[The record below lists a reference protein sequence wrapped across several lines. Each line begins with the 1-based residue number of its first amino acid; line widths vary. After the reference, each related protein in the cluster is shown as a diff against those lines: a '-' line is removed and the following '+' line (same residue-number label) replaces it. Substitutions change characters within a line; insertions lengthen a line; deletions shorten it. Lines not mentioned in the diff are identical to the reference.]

1 MSQVWKGPL
10 EQIDE
15 YRWRIPKNYKPGMRV
30 DGLIFASKAMIEQIT
45 QDQAPEQVANVA
57 FLPGI
62 VGCSIAMPDIHWGYG
77 FPVGGVAAMDV
88 EEGVIS
94 PGGIG
99 YDINCL
105 RPDTRVLTAHG
116 YWRRIGEAAEAWLG
130 QAVVC
135 FRLQDGVQESGAVG
149 AVMQVRPRNR
159 VYRLRTAS
167 GYEVVATSE
176 HPFWTP
182 EGMRRLEQLPTG
194 ARVAVYPFE
203 GVPYE
208 PASDAV
214 LVDEARLREHLRAQG
229 KSATATR
236 QIAAQLRQR
245 SLLPLRADAP
255 QVPYLLKL
263 MGYLTGDGTMR
274 YVGGSGKGVAV
285 FYGKPDDLERIRAD
299 ITRLGFTPSPVR
311 MRCRQHTIQTPYR
324 ADTFEARESSFSVSS
339 SAFVALLACLGAPL
353 GNKATQPYRVPEW
366 LMRAPLWQQRLYLA
380 ALFGAELSA
389 PSTLPRCPATFQTPV
404 LSVSKREPLTG
415 SGWAFL
421 ADIQAM
427 LARFGVRARLLNR
440 QHETTTSPRTGA
452 RTVRC
457 RLQILGDDANLI
469 RLWSQIGYEYHA
481 ERQRR
486 ACLAVAYL
494 RCKHATMRQ
503 FSPPPQPPTRVHYL
517 SSLHA
522 TQARHSRPH
531 PQPLSCCIG
540 GGYRGK
546 RWFALHSFPLAHL
559 REREVRATQR
569 ACPPTLTLG
578 KIAPALLYRTV
589 APLSSSQP
597 SLHAW
602 RASGFL
608 NHLWW
613 RLGVGKD
620 SSRWSLIVHPRI
632 PKDFPSFAEFAAQ
645 ADAGGGRVWD
655 TVVAIEPVDYTEPF
669 VYDLTVQHPDH
680 NFVANGFVVSNC
692 GVRLLRTDL
701 TEQKVRPRLKELLDQ
716 IFRDVPAGFGGE
728 GLIKTSR
735 ADLRQ
740 VMLKGAHW
748 MVEHGYGW
756 DDDLAHTEATGR
768 LDMPDPDV
776 ITEKAIERG
785 KDQLGT
791 LGGGNHFLEIQVVD
805 EIYDPVAAEAMGIT
819 QVGQVTIMI
828 HTGSRGFGHQTC
840 QDHLDIM
847 EEAHAKYGIS
857 LPDRQ
862 LACAPIKSEEG
873 QTYLRAMHCAANF
886 AFANRQ
892 AIAHW
897 TRQAF
902 AKIFNATPESLGM
915 RQVYDVA
922 HNIAKIEEHEWE
934 GKKVRVCVHRKGATR
949 AFPPGHPETPEAYR
963 AVGQPVLIPGDMG
976 RYSFVLVGT
985 EGAMR
990 ESFGTTCHGAGR
1002 MMSRKGALREAK
1014 NRNIAKEMEA
1024 QGILVRAQNKATL
1037 AEEASYAYKDV
1048 ANVVEVVHNAGIA
1061 RKVARLRPI
1070 GVVKG

>member
-1 MSQVWKGPL
+1 V
-10 EQIDE
+10 
-15 YRWRIPKNYKPGMRV
+15 
-30 DGLIFASKAMIEQIT
+30 AS
-45 QDQAPEQVANVA
+45 V
-57 FLPGI
+57 
-62 VGCSIAMPDIHWGYG
+62 
-77 FPVGGVAAMDV
+77 
-88 EEGVIS
+88 
-94 PGGIG
+94 
-99 YDINCL
+99 
-105 RPDTRVLTAHG
+105 
-116 YWRRIGEAAEAWLG
+116 
-130 QAVVC
+130 
-135 FRLQDGVQESGAVG
+135 
-149 AVMQVRPRNR
+149 
-159 VYRLRTAS
+159 
-167 GYEVVATSE
+167 
-176 HPFWTP
+176 
-182 EGMRRLEQLPTG
+182 
-194 ARVAVYPFE
+194 
-203 GVPYE
+203 
-208 PASDAV
+208 
-214 LVDEARLREHLRAQG
+214 
-229 KSATATR
+229 
-236 QIAAQLRQR
+236 
-245 SLLPLRADAP
+245 
-255 QVPYLLKL
+255 
-263 MGYLTGDGTMR
+263 
-274 YVGGSGKGVAV
+274 
-285 FYGKPDDLERIRAD
+285 
-299 ITRLGFTPSPVR
+299 
-311 MRCRQHTIQTPYR
+311 
-324 ADTFEARESSFSVSS
+324 
-339 SAFVALLACLGAPL
+339 
-353 GNKATQPYRVPEW
+353 
-366 LMRAPLWQQRLYLA
+366 
-380 ALFGAELSA
+380 
-389 PSTLPRCPATFQTPV
+389 
-404 LSVSKREPLTG
+404 
-415 SGWAFL
+415 
-421 ADIQAM
+421 
-427 LARFGVRARLLNR
+427 
-440 QHETTTSPRTGA
+440 
-452 RTVRC
+452 
-457 RLQILGDDANLI
+457 
-469 RLWSQIGYEYHA
+469 
-481 ERQRR
+481 
-486 ACLAVAYL
+486 
-494 RCKHATMRQ
+494 
-503 FSPPPQPPTRVHYL
+503 
-517 SSLHA
+517 
-522 TQARHSRPH
+522 
-531 PQPLSCCIG
+531 
-540 GGYRGK
+540 
-546 RWFALHSFPLAHL
+546 
-559 REREVRATQR
+559 
-569 ACPPTLTLG
+569 
-578 KIAPALLYRTV
+578 
-589 APLSSSQP
+589 
-597 SLHAW
+597 
-602 RASGFL
+602 
-608 NHLWW
+608 
-613 RLGVGKD
+613 
-620 SSRWSLIVHPRI
+620 
-632 PKDFPSFAEFAAQ
+632 
-645 ADAGGGRVWD
+645 
-655 TVVAIEPVDYTEPF
+655 EPVDYAEPF

-701 TEQKVRPRLKELLDQ
+701 TEKQVRPRLKELIDQ
-716 IFRDVPAGFGGE
+716 LFRDVPAGFGGE

-756 DDDLAHTEATGR
+756 ADDLAHTEANGR

-805 EIYDPVAAEAMGIT
+805 EIYDPVAAEAMGIM

-847 EEAHAKYGIS
+847 EEAHSKYGIS

-862 LACAPIKSEEG
+862 LACAPIRSEEG

-922 HNIAKIEEHEWE
+922 HNIAKIEEHEWG
-934 GKKVRVCVHRKGATR
+934 GKKARVCVHRKGATR

>member
-15 YRWRIPKNYKPGMRV
+15 YRWRIPKSYKPGMRV
-30 DGLIFASKAMIEQIT
+30 DGLIFASKEMIEQIK

-77 FPVGGVAAMDV
+77 FPVGGVAAMDL

-105 RPDTRVLTAHG
+105 HPDTRVLTEHG
-116 YWRRIGEAAEAWLG
+116 YWRTIGESPESWVG

-135 FRLQDGVQESGAVG
+135 FRLQGGAREAGTVG

-159 VYRLRTAS
+159 VYRLRTAA

-182 EGMRRLEQLPTG
+182 EGMRRLEQLHTG
-194 ARVAVYPFE
+194 ARVAIYPFE

-208 PASDAV
+208 PASDEA
-214 LVDEARLREHLRAQG
+214 LVDEAQLRAHLAAQG
-229 KSATATR
+229 KSETAIR
-236 QIAAQLRQR
+236 QIVAQLRQR
-245 SLLPLRADAP
+245 NLLPLRADAP
-255 QVPYLLKL
+255 QTPYLIKL

-274 YVGGSGKGVAV
+274 YVGGTGKGVAV
-285 FYGKPDDLERIRAD
+285 FYGKPDDLERVRAD
-299 ITRLGFTPSPVR
+299 IMRLGFAPSPVR
-311 MRCRQHTIQTPYR
+311 MRRRQHTIQTPYR
-324 ADTFEARESSFSVSS
+324 AYTFEARESSFSVSS

-440 QHETTTSPRTGA
+440 QHKTTTSPRTRA

-457 RLQILGDDANLI
+457 RLQILGNDENLI

-481 ERQRR
+481 ERQRL
-486 ACLAVAYL
+486 ACLATAYL
-494 RCKHATMRQ
+494 RLKQGAIRQRTHA
-503 FSPPPQPPTRVHYL
+503 
-517 SSLHA
+517 A
-522 TQARHSRPH
+522 
-531 PQPLSCCIG
+531 
-540 GGYRGK
+540 
-546 RWFALHSFPLAHL
+546 AL
-559 REREVRATQR
+559 
-569 ACPPTLTLG
+569 
-578 KIAPALLYRTV
+578 
-589 APLSSSQP
+589 APLHRVNGVAIGQI
-597 SLHAW
+597 A
-602 RASGFL
+602 AE
-608 NHLWW
+608 
-613 RLGVGKD
+613 LGVNA
-620 SSRWSLIVHPRI
+620 RFVERSLYGGRRTQPRI
-632 PKDFPSFAEFAAQ
+632 PKDFPSFAEFAEQ
-645 ADAGGGRVWD
+645 ADACDGKVWD
-655 TVVAIEPVDYTEPF
+655 TVASIEPVPYDEPF
-669 VYDLTVQHPDH
+669 VYDLTIQHPDH

-701 TEQKVRPRLKELLDQ
+701 TEKQVRPRLKELVDQ

-756 DDDLAHTEATGR
+756 ADDLAHTEATGR

-805 EIYDPVAAEAMGIT
+805 EIYDPKAAETMGIT

-847 EEAHAKYGIS
+847 EEAHRKYGIS

-902 AKIFNATPESLGM
+902 AKVFNATPESLGM
-915 RQVYDVA
+915 YQVYDVA
-922 HNIAKIEEHEWE
+922 HNIAKIEDHEWE

-963 AVGQPVLIPGDMG
+963 EVGQPVLIPGDMG

>member
-15 YRWRIPKNYKPGMRV
+15 YRWRIPKSYKPGMRV
-30 DGLIFASKAMIEQIT
+30 DGLIFASKEMIEQIK

-62 VGCSIAMPDIHWGYG
+62 VGSSIAMPDIHWGYG
-77 FPVGGVAAMDV
+77 FPVGGVAAMDL

-105 RPDTRVLTAHG
+105 HPDTRVLTEHG
-116 YWRRIGEAAEAWLG
+116 YWRTVGESPELWLG
-130 QAVVC
+130 QAIVC
-135 FRLQDGVQESGAVG
+135 FRLQEGAREAGTVG
-149 AVMQVRPRNR
+149 AVLQARPRNR
-159 VYRLRTAS
+159 VYRLRTAA

-176 HPFWTP
+176 HPCWTP
-182 EGMRRLEQLPTG
+182 EGMRRLEQLHAG
-194 ARVAVYPFE
+194 ARVAIYPFE

-208 PASDAV
+208 PASDEV
-214 LVDEARLREHLRAQG
+214 LVDEARLRAHLTALG
-229 KSATATR
+229 KSETAIR
-236 QIAAQLRQR
+236 QIVAQLRQR
-245 SLLPLRADAP
+245 NLLPLRANAP
-255 QVPYLLKL
+255 QTPYLIKL

-274 YVGGSGKGVAV
+274 YVVGTGKGVAV
-285 FYGKPDDLERIRAD
+285 FYGKPSDLERIRAD
-299 ITRLGFTPSPVR
+299 IVRLGFAPSPVR
-311 MRCRQHTIQTPYR
+311 TRRRKHTIQTPYR
-324 ADTFEARESSFSVSS
+324 AYTFEAREASFSVSS

-366 LMRAPLWQQRLYLA
+366 LLRAPLWHQRLYLA

-389 PSTLPRCPATFQTPV
+389 PCTLSRHPATFHAPV
-404 LSVSKREPLTG
+404 LSVSKRAPIAN
-415 SGWAFL
+415 SGRAFL

-427 LARFGVRARLLNR
+427 LAHFGVQARLLNR
-440 QHETTTSPRTGA
+440 QRETTTSPHTGS
-452 RTVRC
+452 RSTRC
-457 RLQILGDDANLI
+457 RLQILGDDENLI

-481 ERQRR
+481 ERQRL
-486 ACLAVAYL
+486 ACLAAAYL
-494 RCKHATMRQ
+494 RLKQGAIERVVATPSLR
-503 FSPPPQPPTRVHYL
+503 FP
-517 SSLHA
+517 LHA
-522 TQARHSRPH
+522 
-531 PQPLSCCIG
+531 G
-540 GGYRGK
+540 G
-546 RWFALHSFPLAHL
+546 
-559 REREVRATQR
+559 T
-569 ACPPTLTLG
+569 
-578 KIAPALLYRTV
+578 APALGSPREAGGTSRRGAIV
-589 APLSSSQP
+589 TAPQ
-597 SLHAW
+597 
-602 RASGFL
+602 RQ
-608 NHLWW
+608 
-613 RLGVGKD
+613 
-620 SSRWSLIVHPRI
+620 RI
-632 PKDFPSFAEFAAQ
+632 PKDFPSFAEFVEQ
-645 ADAGGGRVWD
+645 ADAGDGMIWD
-655 TVVAIEPVDYTEPF
+655 TVISIESVSYNEPF

-701 TEQKVRPRLKELLDQ
+701 TEKQVRPRLKELVDQ

-735 ADLRQ
+735 AELRQ

-756 DDDLAHTEATGR
+756 ADDLAHTEATGR

-805 EIYDPVAAEAMGIT
+805 EIYDPVAAQAMGIT

-847 EEAHAKYGIS
+847 EEAHRKYGIS

-902 AKIFNATPESLGM
+902 AKIFKSTPESLGM
-915 RQVYDVA
+915 YQVYDVA
-922 HNIAKIEEHEWE
+922 HNIAKIEDHEWD

-985 EGAMR
+985 AGGMR

-1014 NRNIAKEMEA
+1014 KRNIAKELEE

>member
-15 YRWRIPKNYKPGMRV
+15 YRWRIPKSYKPGMRV
-30 DGLIFASKAMIEQIT
+30 DGLIFASKAMIEQIK

-77 FPVGGVAAMDV
+77 FPVGGVAAMEL

-105 RPDTRVLTAHG
+105 HPDTRVLAAHG
-116 YWRRIGEAAEAWLG
+116 YWRTIGEAAEAWLG

-182 EGMRRLEQLPTG
+182 EGMRRLEQLHAG

-236 QIAAQLRQR
+236 QIVAQLRQR
-245 SLLPLRADAP
+245 NLLPLRADAP
-255 QVPYLLKL
+255 QIPYLLKL
-263 MGYLTGDGTMR
+263 MGYLTGNGTMR
-274 YVGGSGKGVAV
+274 YIGGAGKGVAV

-299 ITRLGFTPSPVR
+299 IMRLGFAPSPVR
-311 MRCRQHTIQTPYR
+311 MRRRQHTIQTPYR
-324 ADTFEARESSFSVSS
+324 AYTFEAHESSFSVSS

-366 LMRAPLWQQRLYLA
+366 LMRAPLWHQRLYLA

-389 PSTLPRCPATFQTPV
+389 PSTLSCHPATFQTPV
-404 LSVSKREPLTG
+404 LSVSKRELLADA
-415 SGWAFL
+415 GWAYL
-421 ADIQAM
+421 GDIQAM

-452 RTVRC
+452 RAVRC
-457 RLQILGDDANLI
+457 RLQIRGDDANLI

-494 RCKHATMRQ
+494 RLKQGAIR
-503 FSPPPQPPTRVHYL
+503 
-517 SSLHA
+517 
-522 TQARHSRPH
+522 
-531 PQPLSCCIG
+531 
-540 GGYRGK
+540 
-546 RWFALHSFPLAHL
+546 
-559 REREVRATQR
+559 QR
-569 ACPPTLTLG
+569 AQAAALAGELKREGIPIER
-578 KIAPALLYRTV
+578 IASELRVNARFVERSLYGGRRT
-589 APLSSSQP
+589 
-597 SLHAW
+597 
-602 RASGFL
+602 
-608 NHLWW
+608 
-613 RLGVGKD
+613 
-620 SSRWSLIVHPRI
+620 HPRI
-632 PKDFPSFAEFAAQ
+632 PKDFPSFTEFTEQ
-645 ADAGGGRVWD
+645 ADAGDGRVWD
-655 TVVAIEPVDYTEPF
+655 TVATIELVDYAEPF

-728 GLIKTSR
+728 GLIKTTR

-819 QVGQVTIMI
+819 QVGQVTVMI

-922 HNIAKIEEHEWE
+922 HNIAKIEEHEWD

-949 AFPPGHPETPEAYR
+949 AFPSGHPETPEAYR

>member
-10 EQIDE
+10 EQIDA
-15 YRWRIPKNYKPGMRV
+15 YRWRIPKSYKPGMRV
-30 DGLIFASKAMIEQIT
+30 DGLIFASKEMIEQIK

-77 FPVGGVAAMDV
+77 FPVGGVAAMDL

-105 RPDTRVLTAHG
+105 HPDTRVLTEHG
-116 YWRRIGEAAEAWLG
+116 YWRTIGESPESWVG

-135 FRLQDGVQESGAVG
+135 FRLQEGVREAGTVG

-229 KSATATR
+229 KSETAIR
-236 QIAAQLRQR
+236 QIVAQLRQR
-245 SLLPLRADAP
+245 NLLPLRADAP
-255 QVPYLLKL
+255 QTPYLIKL

-274 YVGGSGKGVAV
+274 YVGGTGKGVAV
-285 FYGKPDDLERIRAD
+285 FYGKPDDLERVRAD
-299 ITRLGFTPSPVR
+299 IMRLGFAPSPVR
-311 MRCRQHTIQTPYR
+311 MRQRRHTIQTPYH
-324 ADTFEARESSFSVSS
+324 AYTFEAREASFSVSS
-339 SAFVALLACLGAPL
+339 SAFVAILACLGVPL

-366 LMRAPLWQQRLYLA
+366 LLRAPLWQQRLYLA

-389 PSTLPRCPATFQTPV
+389 PSTLRRHLATFHTPV
-404 LSVSKREPLTG
+404 LSVSKREPIAD

-427 LARFGVRARLLNR
+427 LARFGVRARLLSR
-440 QHETTTSPRTGA
+440 QKETAISPRTGT

-457 RLQILGDDANLI
+457 RLQILGNDENLI

-481 ERQRR
+481 ERQRL
-486 ACLAVAYL
+486 ACLATAYL
-494 RCKHATMRQ
+494 RLKQGAIRQRTHA
-503 FSPPPQPPTRVHYL
+503 
-517 SSLHA
+517 A
-522 TQARHSRPH
+522 
-531 PQPLSCCIG
+531 
-540 GGYRGK
+540 
-546 RWFALHSFPLAHL
+546 AL
-559 REREVRATQR
+559 
-569 ACPPTLTLG
+569 
-578 KIAPALLYRTV
+578 ALLHKVNGV
-589 APLSSSQP
+589 AIGQI
-597 SLHAW
+597 A
-602 RASGFL
+602 AE
-608 NHLWW
+608 
-613 RLGVGKD
+613 LGVNARFVERSPYGG
-620 SSRWSLIVHPRI
+620 RRTQPRI
-632 PKDFPSFAEFAAQ
+632 PKDFPSFAEFAEQ
-645 ADAGGGRVWD
+645 ADAGDGKVWD
-655 TVVAIEPVDYTEPF
+655 TVASIEPVPYDEPF

-701 TEQKVRPRLKELLDQ
+701 TEKQVRPRLKELVDQ

-748 MVEHGYGW
+748 MIEHGYGW
-756 DDDLAHTEATGR
+756 ADDLAHTEATGR

-805 EIYDPVAAEAMGIT
+805 EIYDPVAAQAMGIT

-847 EEAHAKYGIS
+847 EEAHRKYDIS

-862 LACAPIKSEEG
+862 LACAPIQSEEG

-915 RQVYDVA
+915 YQVYDVA
-922 HNIAKIEEHEWE
+922 HNIAKIEDHEWD

>member
-15 YRWRIPKNYKPGMRV
+15 YRWRIPKGYKPGMRV
-30 DGLIFASKAMIEQIT
+30 DGLIFASKEMIEQIK

-77 FPVGGVAAMDV
+77 FPVGGVAAMDL

-105 RPDTRVLTAHG
+105 HPDTRVLTEHG
-116 YWRRIGEAAEAWLG
+116 YWRTIGESPESWVG

-135 FRLQDGVQESGAVG
+135 FRLQGGAREAGTVG

-159 VYRLRTAS
+159 VYRLRTAA

-182 EGMRRLEQLPTG
+182 EGMRRLEQLHTG
-194 ARVAVYPFE
+194 ARVAIYLFE

-208 PASDAV
+208 PASDEA
-214 LVDEARLREHLRAQG
+214 LVDEAQLRAHLAAQG
-229 KSATATR
+229 KSETAIR
-236 QIAAQLRQR
+236 QIVAQLRQR
-245 SLLPLRADAP
+245 NLLPLRADAP
-255 QVPYLLKL
+255 QTPYLIKL

-274 YVGGSGKGVAV
+274 YVGGTGKGVAV
-285 FYGKPDDLERIRAD
+285 FYGKPDDLERVRAE
-299 ITRLGFTPSPVR
+299 IMRLGFAPSPVR
-311 MRCRQHTIQTPYR
+311 TRQRRHTIQTPYR
-324 ADTFEARESSFSVSS
+324 AYTFEAREASFSVSS
-339 SAFVALLACLGAPL
+339 SAFVAILACLGVPL
-353 GNKATQPYRVPEW
+353 GNKAAQPYRVPEW
-366 LMRAPLWQQRLYLA
+366 LLRALLWQQRLYLA

-389 PSTLPRCPATFQTPV
+389 PSTLRRHPATFHTPV
-404 LSVSKREPLTG
+404 LSVSKHEPIAD

-440 QHETTTSPRTGA
+440 QKETAISPRTGT
-452 RTVRC
+452 RTIRC
-457 RLQILGDDANLI
+457 RLQILGNDENLI

-481 ERQRR
+481 ERQRL
-486 ACLAVAYL
+486 ACLATAYL
-494 RCKHATMRQ
+494 RLKQGAIRQRTHA
-503 FSPPPQPPTRVHYL
+503 
-517 SSLHA
+517 A
-522 TQARHSRPH
+522 
-531 PQPLSCCIG
+531 
-540 GGYRGK
+540 
-546 RWFALHSFPLAHL
+546 AL
-559 REREVRATQR
+559 
-569 ACPPTLTLG
+569 
-578 KIAPALLYRTV
+578 
-589 APLSSSQP
+589 APLHKVNGVAIGQI
-597 SLHAW
+597 A
-602 RASGFL
+602 AE
-608 NHLWW
+608 
-613 RLGVGKD
+613 LGVNA
-620 SSRWSLIVHPRI
+620 RFVERSLYGGRRTQPRI
-632 PKDFPSFAEFAAQ
+632 PKDFPSFAEFAEQ
-645 ADAGGGRVWD
+645 ADAGDGKVWD
-655 TVVAIEPVDYTEPF
+655 TVASIEPVPYDEPF
-669 VYDLTVQHPDH
+669 VYDLTIQHPDH

-701 TEQKVRPRLKELLDQ
+701 TEKQVRPRLKELVDQ

-756 DDDLAHTEATGR
+756 ADDLAHTEATGR

-805 EIYDPVAAEAMGIT
+805 EIYDPVAAQAMGIT

-847 EEAHAKYGIS
+847 EEAHRKYDIS

-915 RQVYDVA
+915 YQVYDVA
-922 HNIAKIEEHEWE
+922 HNIAKIEEHEWD

-963 AVGQPVLIPGDMG
+963 EVGQPVLIPGDMG

>member
-15 YRWRIPKNYKPGMRV
+15 YRWRIPKSYKPGMRV
-30 DGLIFASKAMIEQIT
+30 DGLIFASKAMIEQIK

-62 VGCSIAMPDIHWGYG
+62 VGYSIAMPDIHWGYG

-105 RPDTRVLTAHG
+105 HPDTRVLTEHG
-116 YWRRIGEAAEAWLG
+116 YWRRIGEAAEAWLQ

-149 AVMQVRPRNR
+149 AVLQVRPRNR
-159 VYRLRTAS
+159 VYRLRAAS

-182 EGMRRLEQLPTG
+182 EGMRRLKHLQAG
-194 ARVAVYPFE
+194 ARVAIYPFE

-208 PASDAV
+208 PASDEV

-229 KSATATR
+229 KSETATR
-236 QIAAQLRQR
+236 QIVAQLRQR
-245 SLLPLRADAP
+245 NLLPLRADAP
-255 QVPYLLKL
+255 QMPYLLKL

-274 YVGGSGKGVAV
+274 YVGGRGKGVAV

-299 ITRLGFTPSPVR
+299 IARLGFVPSAVR
-311 MRCRQHTIQTPYR
+311 TRERRHMLQTPYR
-324 ADTFEARESSFSVSS
+324 VYAFAARESSFTVSS

-427 LARFGVRARLLNR
+427 LARFGVQARLLNR
-440 QHETTTSPRTGA
+440 QRETTISPRTGA
-452 RTVRC
+452 RSVRC
-457 RLQILGDDANLI
+457 RLQILGNDENLT

-481 ERQRR
+481 ERQRLG
-486 ACLAVAYL
+486 CLATAYL
-494 RCKHATMRQ
+494 RLKQGVVQQFFATPSIR
-503 FSPPPQPPTRVHYL
+503 F
-517 SSLHA
+517 SLHA
-522 TQARHSRPH
+522 GETEPAPRFGSPREAGGTSRRGEELTPTAPPEFAKTRAH
-531 PQPLSCCIG
+531 DDPLLKVPPAS
-540 GGYRGK
+540 RGNQVG
-546 RWFALHSFPLAHL
+546 AQLGSP
-559 REREVRATQR
+559 REVGGTSRRGVTPTVPRRA
-569 ACPPTLTLG
+569 
-578 KIAPALLYRTV
+578 K
-589 APLSSSQP
+589 
-597 SLHAW
+597 
-602 RASGFL
+602 
-608 NHLWW
+608 
-613 RLGVGKD
+613 
-620 SSRWSLIVHPRI
+620 PRI
-632 PKDFPSFAEFAAQ
+632 PKDFPSFAEFTEQ
-645 ADAGGGRVWD
+645 VDAGGGRVWD
-655 TVVAIEPVDYTEPF
+655 TVVAIEPVVYTEPF

-922 HNIAKIEEHEWE
+922 HNIAKIEEHEWD

-963 AVGQPVLIPGDMG
+963 ADRAARADPR
-976 RYSFVLVGT
+976 RYGT
-985 EGAMR
+985 
-990 ESFGTTCHGAGR
+990 
-1002 MMSRKGALREAK
+1002 L
-1014 NRNIAKEMEA
+1014 
-1024 QGILVRAQNKATL
+1024 LVRAGGHGRRDARELRHDLPRRRAHDEPQRRAARGEKPQHRQGDGGAGHPRAG
-1037 AEEASYAYKDV
+1037 AEQGDP
-1048 ANVVEVVHNAGIA
+1048 
-1061 RKVARLRPI
+1061 R
-1070 GVVKG
+1070 

>member
-15 YRWRIPKNYKPGMRV
+15 YRWRIPKSYKSGMRV
-30 DGLIFASKAMIEQIT
+30 DGLIFASKEMIEQIK

-62 VGCSIAMPDIHWGYG
+62 VGYSIAMPDIHWGYG
-77 FPVGGVAAMDV
+77 FPVGGVAAMDL

-105 RPDTRVLTAHG
+105 HPDTRVLTEHG
-116 YWRRIGEAAEAWLG
+116 YWRTVGESPESWLG

-135 FRLQDGVQESGAVG
+135 FRLQEGAREAGTVA

-159 VYRLRTAS
+159 VYRLRTAA

-176 HPFWTP
+176 HPCWTA
-182 EGMRRLEQLPTG
+182 EGMRRLEQLHAG
-194 ARVAVYPFE
+194 ARVAIYPFE

-208 PASDAV
+208 PASDEV
-214 LVDEARLREHLRAQG
+214 LVDEARLRAHLTALG
-229 KSATATR
+229 KSETAIQ
-236 QIAAQLRQR
+236 QIVAQLRQR
-245 SLLPLRADAP
+245 NLLPLRANAP
-255 QVPYLLKL
+255 QLPFLIKL

-274 YVGGSGKGVAV
+274 YVGGRGKGVAA
-285 FYGKPDDLERIRAD
+285 FYGKPDDLECIRAD
-299 ITRLGFTPSPVR
+299 ILQLGFAPSPVR
-311 MRCRQHTIQTPYR
+311 TRQRTHTIQTPYR
-324 ADTFEARESSFSVSS
+324 AYTFEARESSFSVSS

-353 GNKATQPYRVPEW
+353 GNKAAQPYRVPAW
-366 LMRAPLWQQRLYLA
+366 LMHAPLWQQRLYLA
-380 ALFGAELSA
+380 ALFGAELTA
-389 PSTLPRCPATFQTPV
+389 PSTLHRHPATFRAPV
-404 LSVSKREPLTG
+404 LSVNKRAPIVE

-427 LARFGVRARLLNR
+427 LARFSVRARLLNR
-440 QHETTTSPRTGA
+440 QQETTTTPRTGA
-452 RTVRC
+452 RTIRC
-457 RLQILGDDANLI
+457 RLQILGDDENLI

-481 ERQRR
+481 ARQRL
-486 ACLAVAYL
+486 ACLAAAYL
-494 RCKHATMRQ
+494 RLKQGAIR
-503 FSPPPQPPTRVHYL
+503 
-517 SSLHA
+517 
-522 TQARHSRPH
+522 
-531 PQPLSCCIG
+531 
-540 GGYRGK
+540 
-546 RWFALHSFPLAHL
+546 
-559 REREVRATQR
+559 QR
-569 ACPPTLTLG
+569 AQAAVLASKHKRAGLTVEQ
-578 KIAPALLYRTV
+578 IAAE
-589 APLSSSQP
+589 
-597 SLHAW
+597 
-602 RASGFL
+602 
-608 NHLWW
+608 
-613 RLGVGKD
+613 LGVNA
-620 SSRWSLIVHPRI
+620 RFVERSLYGGRRTWPRI
-632 PKDFPSFAEFAAQ
+632 PKDFPSFAEFVEQ
-645 ADAGGGRVWD
+645 ADAGDGKVWD
-655 TVVAIEPVDYTEPF
+655 TVATIEPVVYTEPF

-701 TEQKVRPRLKELLDQ
+701 TEKQARPRLKELVDQ

-735 ADLRQ
+735 AELRQ

-748 MVEHGYGW
+748 MIEHGYGW
-756 DDDLAHTEATGR
+756 ADDLAHTEATGR

-805 EIYDPVAAEAMGIT
+805 EIYDPVAAQAMGIT

-847 EEAHAKYGIS
+847 EEAHRKYGIS

-902 AKIFNATPESLGM
+902 AKIFKSTPESLGM
-915 RQVYDVA
+915 YQVYDVA
-922 HNIAKIEEHEWE
+922 HNIAKIEDHEWE
-934 GKKVRVCVHRKGATR
+934 GKTVRVCVHRKGATR

-985 EGAMR
+985 AGGMR

-1014 NRNIAKEMEA
+1014 HRNIAKEMEE
-1024 QGILVRAQNKATL
+1024 QGVLVRAQNKATL

>member
-15 YRWRIPKNYKPGMRV
+15 YRWRIPKSYKLGMRV
-30 DGLIFASKAMIEQIT
+30 DGLIFASKPMIEQIK

-77 FPVGGVAAMDV
+77 FPVGGVAAMDL

-99 YDINCL
+99 YDI
-105 RPDTRVLTAHG
+105 
-116 YWRRIGEAAEAWLG
+116 
-130 QAVVC
+130 
-135 FRLQDGVQESGAVG
+135 
-149 AVMQVRPRNR
+149 
-159 VYRLRTAS
+159 
-167 GYEVVATSE
+167 
-176 HPFWTP
+176 
-182 EGMRRLEQLPTG
+182 
-194 ARVAVYPFE
+194 
-203 GVPYE
+203 
-208 PASDAV
+208 
-214 LVDEARLREHLRAQG
+214 
-229 KSATATR
+229 
-236 QIAAQLRQR
+236 
-245 SLLPLRADAP
+245 
-255 QVPYLLKL
+255 
-263 MGYLTGDGTMR
+263 
-274 YVGGSGKGVAV
+274 
-285 FYGKPDDLERIRAD
+285 
-299 ITRLGFTPSPVR
+299 
-311 MRCRQHTIQTPYR
+311 
-324 ADTFEARESSFSVSS
+324 
-339 SAFVALLACLGAPL
+339 
-353 GNKATQPYRVPEW
+353 
-366 LMRAPLWQQRLYLA
+366 
-380 ALFGAELSA
+380 
-389 PSTLPRCPATFQTPV
+389 
-404 LSVSKREPLTG
+404 
-415 SGWAFL
+415 
-421 ADIQAM
+421 
-427 LARFGVRARLLNR
+427 
-440 QHETTTSPRTGA
+440 
-452 RTVRC
+452 
-457 RLQILGDDANLI
+457 
-469 RLWSQIGYEYHA
+469 
-481 ERQRR
+481 
-486 ACLAVAYL
+486 
-494 RCKHATMRQ
+494 
-503 FSPPPQPPTRVHYL
+503 
-517 SSLHA
+517 
-522 TQARHSRPH
+522 
-531 PQPLSCCIG
+531 
-540 GGYRGK
+540 
-546 RWFALHSFPLAHL
+546 
-559 REREVRATQR
+559 
-569 ACPPTLTLG
+569 
-578 KIAPALLYRTV
+578 
-589 APLSSSQP
+589 
-597 SLHAW
+597 
-602 RASGFL
+602 
-608 NHLWW
+608 
-613 RLGVGKD
+613 
-620 SSRWSLIVHPRI
+620 
-632 PKDFPSFAEFAAQ
+632 
-645 ADAGGGRVWD
+645 
-655 TVVAIEPVDYTEPF
+655 
-669 VYDLTVQHPDH
+669 
-680 NFVANGFVVSNC
+680 NC

-728 GLIKTSR
+728 GLIKTTR

-805 EIYDPVAAEAMGIT
+805 EIYDPVAAEAMGIM

-847 EEAHAKYGIS
+847 EEAHSKYGIS

-862 LACAPIKSEEG
+862 LACAPIRSEEG

-922 HNIAKIEEHEWE
+922 HNIAKIEEHEWD

-949 AFPPGHPETPEAYR
+949 AFPSGHPETPEAYR

>member
-1 MSQVWKGPL
+1 MSQAWKGPL

-15 YRWRIPKNYKPGMRV
+15 YRWRIPKSYKPGMRV
-30 DGLIFASKAMIEQIT
+30 DGLIFASKEMIEQIK

-62 VGCSIAMPDIHWGYG
+62 VGYSIAMPDIHWGYG
-77 FPVGGVAAMDV
+77 FPVGGVAAMDLD
-88 EEGVIS
+88 EGVIS

-105 RPDTRVLTAHG
+105 APDTRVLTEHG
-116 YWRRIGEAAEAWLG
+116 YFVAIGALGEAWLHECV
-130 QAVVC
+130 AC
-135 FRLQDGVQESGAVG
+135 FQLSGGSRTSAPVD
-149 AVMQVRPRNR
+149 ALLQVRPNNP
-159 VYRLRTAS
+159 VHRLRTQA

-182 EGMRRLEQLPTG
+182 EGMRPLKALRKG
-194 ARVAVYPFE
+194 DRVAIYPFE
-203 GVPYE
+203 GVAYE
-208 PASDAV
+208 PPSSEMLVSREAV
-214 LVDEARLREHLRAQG
+214 ETHLRGVG
-229 KSATATR
+229 KSGHAIR
-236 QIAAQLRQR
+236 QIVRVLERR
-245 SLLPLRADAP
+245 GLLPLRMDSP
-255 QVPYLLKL
+255 QLPYLTRLL
-263 MGYLTGDGTMR
+263 GYLTGDGTLR
-274 YVGGSGKGVAV
+274 YVGSSVKGVAA
-285 FYGKPDDLERIRAD
+285 FYGEPRDLECVRAD
-299 ITRLGFTPSPVR
+299 VARLGFQSL
-311 MRCRQHTIQTPYR
+311 
-324 ADTFEARESSFSVSS
+324 AARGHAFTVSS

-353 GNKATQPYRVPEW
+353 GDNAQQAYRVPAW
-366 LMRAPLWQQRLYLA
+366 LWRAPRWLQRLYLSG
-380 ALFGAELSA
+380 LFSATLSA
-389 PSTLPRCPATFQTPV
+389 PSVVKDYPATFQAPT
-404 LSVSKREPLTG
+404 LSPRKAESVAE

-421 ADIQAM
+421 RDIQR
-427 LARFGVRARLLNR
+427 LLRGFGVRTRLL
-440 QHETTTSPRTGA
+440 QHQREAGNVSPSGR
-452 RTVRC
+452 RSIHC
-457 RLQILGDDANLI
+457 RLQILSDDATLI
-469 RLWSQIGYEYHA
+469 HLWSQIGYDYA
-481 ERQRR
+481 RERQQQ

-494 RCKHATMRQ
+494 RLKQQASAAR
-503 FSPPPQPPTRVHYL
+503 
-517 SSLHA
+517 LHA
-522 TQARHSRPH
+522 AHRH
-531 PQPLSCCIG
+531 CVDG
-540 GGYRGK
+540 
-546 RWFALHSFPLAHL
+546 
-559 REREVRATQR
+559 
-569 ACPPTLTLG
+569 
-578 KIAPALLYRTV
+578 
-589 APLSSSQP
+589 
-597 SLHAW
+597 HAYP
-602 RASGFL
+602 
-608 NHLWW
+608 
-613 RLGVGKD
+613 RL
-620 SSRWSLIVHPRI
+620 
-632 PKDFPSFAEFAAQ
+632 PKDFPTFAEFCAEAL
-645 ADAGGGRVWD
+645 ASEDGMVWD
-655 TVVAIEPVDYTEPF
+655 TVQSIETIAYTEPF
-669 VYDLTVQHPDH
+669 VYDLTVREWH

-701 TEQKVRPRLKELLDQ
+701 TEKQVRPRLKELVDQ

-728 GLIKTSR
+728 GLIR
-735 ADLRQ
+735 VNRQELRQ

-756 DDDLAHTEATGR
+756 EDDLAHTEANGR

-805 EIYDPVAAEAMGIT
+805 EIYDPQAAAAMGLT

-847 EEAHAKYGIS
+847 EQAHKKYGIS

-897 TRQAF
+897 VRQAF
-902 AKIFNATPESLGM
+902 AKIFKSTPESLGM
-915 RQVYDVA
+915 YQVYDVA

-934 GKKVRVCVHRKGATR
+934 GKKIRVCVHRKGATR
-949 AFPPGHPETPEAYR
+949 AFPPGHPETPAAYR
-963 AVGQPVLIPGDMG
+963 EIGQPVLIPGDMG

-1014 NRNIAKEMEA
+1014 KRDIAKELEK
-1024 QGILVRAQNKATL
+1024 QGIIVRAQNKATL
-1037 AEEASYAYKDV
+1037 GEEASYAYKDV
-1048 ANVVEVVHNAGIA
+1048 ADVVEVVHNAGIA